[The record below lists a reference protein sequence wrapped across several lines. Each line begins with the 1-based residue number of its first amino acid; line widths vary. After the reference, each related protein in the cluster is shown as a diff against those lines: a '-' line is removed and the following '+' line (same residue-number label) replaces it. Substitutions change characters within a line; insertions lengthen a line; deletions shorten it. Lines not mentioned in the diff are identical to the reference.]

1 MQFFEWTIPLR
12 HISHVNVGT
21 AGYWLQRDVE
31 TNQSLQQCSGSAA
44 FGPVLHCLN
53 LLHRNAQISGWQLH
67 YSHPFQ
73 VWRSPFLKL
82 FFLKN
87 YFKSQ
92 KSEWWRVFEIFRSVA
107 DQEWA
112 ARLKHS
118 AKNTGVWLGGLV
130 CWHTIQVHLHHD
142 HWLHGLVSD
151 SDHSWSPLTV
161 TCLLTGSIRWRRR
174 CLTLWLWLVAGLW
187 GLCLTL
193 ACLSAVWSHGHSGA
207 QVHLEDDI
215 FLQGWLFD
223 TNSMKIVLNV
233 QWLAHRNGNMGHST
247 LQHNRGGVVR
257 HRPHHMQVARRLS
270 W

>member
-1 MQFFEWTIPLR
+1 MLMLAQLVIDYREMWKLTSLSSSAGVLLPLALR
-12 HISHVNVGT
+12 STVWICCTGMHRSVAGSYTT
-21 AGYWLQRDVE
+21 AAH
-31 TNQSLQQCSGSAA
+31 S
-44 FGPVLHCLN
+44 
-53 LLHRNAQISGWQLH
+53 
-67 YSHPFQ
+67 
-73 VWRSPFLKL
+73 RSDSEEGL
-82 FFLKN
+82 FSESN

-92 KSEWWRVFEIFRSVA
+92 KSEWWRVFGIFRSVA

-118 AKNTGVWLGGLV
+118 AKKTGVWLGGLV

-187 GLCLTL
+187 GLGLTL
-193 ACLSAVWSHGHSGA
+193 TCLSAVWSHGHSGA

-215 FLQGWLFD
+215 F
-223 TNSMKIVLNV
+223 
-233 QWLAHRNGNMGHST
+233 
-247 LQHNRGGVVR
+247 
-257 HRPHHMQVARRLS
+257 
-270 W
+270 